1 MFAFHM
7 LMANA
12 GGQPQPITLSGSLS
26 ATGTSGTVT
35 SITRTVTVPAEN
47 SGVMRFENY
56 RDTGTITTTRYS
68 RNGGAFSTVTD
79 GDVTVAFSDGD
90 TITVLTNGVGAGE
103 GRLLDLVDV
112 SSGFYV
118 EQNAS
123 LSYS

>member
-26 ATGTSGTVT
+26 ATSTSGTVT
-35 SITRTVTVPAEN
+35 SLTRTVTVPTGN

-79 GDVTVAFSDGD
+79 GDVTVPFNDAD
-90 TITVLTNGVGAGE
+90 TITVLTNGVGPGE
-103 GRLLDLVDV
+103 GRQFDLVDV
-112 SSGFYV
+112 SSGSYL
-118 EQNAS
+118 EQNVS
-123 LSYS
+123 QSYS